1 MTDSENKTEAKD
13 TAKPDSAGTAPY
25 IKKDDTAES
34 PQAGSAKNKSSLA
47 LTISLLLAAVIIIPI
62 TIYKFNEE
70 VSNLP
75 TDKAAQTSTQTNV
88 ANTGTTTE
96 AVTPASTDN
105 NDTVMH
111 SAQESVAVANNNDVT
126 QQRRQAYE
134 NEMQSRQKKYQ
145 AMMTA
150 RQQEMSKTAE
160 TQKER
165 YNRFKQNQ
173 LETRKEIQETQKQIY
188 QLNEKLHY
196 LIQKAQTQNRH

>member
-1 MTDSENKTEAKD
+1 MTDSENNTEAK
-13 TAKPDSAGTAPY
+13 
-25 IKKDDTAES
+25 DTAES
-34 PQAGSAKNKSSLA
+34 PQAGSAKNKSSAA

-70 VSNLP
+70 VSSLS
-75 TDKAAQTSTQTNV
+75 TDNVAQTNTQTNV
-88 ANTGTTTE
+88 ENTDTITGT
-96 AVTPASTDN
+96 VTPASTDN
-105 NDTVMH
+105 NDTGMH
-111 SAQESVAVANNNDVT
+111 STQESVAVANNNDVS

-150 RQQEMSKTAE
+150 RQQEMAKAAE

-165 YNRFKQNQ
+165 YNRFKQGQ

-188 QLNEKLHY
+188 QLNEKLRY
-196 LIQKAQTQNRH
+196 LIQKAQAQNRH